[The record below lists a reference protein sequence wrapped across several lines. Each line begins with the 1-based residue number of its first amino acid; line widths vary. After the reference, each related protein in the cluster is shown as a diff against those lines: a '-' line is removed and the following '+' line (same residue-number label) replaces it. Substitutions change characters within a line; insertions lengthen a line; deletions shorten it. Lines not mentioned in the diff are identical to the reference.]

1 MAEITLEVAGRE
13 KRGKGAAGRL
23 RREGKVPAVIYG
35 GGRDPVA
42 ITVDKKEITEL
53 IEKSEHGAR
62 SIFLLSLAGTDQKR
76 HVMLKEV
83 QVDPIKGGMT
93 HIDFV
98 RVMMDQKVRTTVPVH
113 VVGLADGVKNHGG
126 ILEFQVRDLHVE
138 CLPGAIPDSIDVDVT
153 PLGIHGVIR
162 VSDLAVPEGVQVLE
176 DQERVVISIGV
187 PRAEVAAEVA
197 AEGEAVVAE
206 PEVIKKGKTEEAE
219 EK

>member
-1 MAEITLEVAGRE
+1 MAEISLEVEARE
-13 KRGKGAAGRL
+13 NRGKGAAGRL

-35 GGRDPVA
+35 GGRDPVSV
-42 ITVDKKEITEL
+42 TVDKKTITEL
-53 IEKSEHGAR
+53 IAKAEHGAR

-98 RVMMDQKVRTTVPVH
+98 RVMMDQKIRTTVPVH
-113 VVGLADGVKNHGG
+113 VVGLADGVKNGGG

-153 PLGIHGVIR
+153 PLGVHDVLR
-162 VSDLAVPEGVQVLE
+162 VSDLNVPEGVHVLE
-176 DQERVVISIGV
+176 DAERVVISIGV
-187 PRAEVAAEVA
+187 PRAEVAEAA
-197 AEGEAVVAE
+197 AETEAVVAE

>member
-1 MAEITLEVAGRE
+1 MAEITLEVAARE

-35 GGRDPVA
+35 GGREPVA
-42 ITVDKKEITEL
+42 ITVDQKEITEL
-53 IEKSEHGAR
+53 VAKSEHGAR

-98 RVMMDQKVRTTVPVH
+98 RVVMDQKIRTTVPVH

-126 ILEFQVRDLHVE
+126 ILEFQVRDVHVE
-138 CLPGAIPDSIDVDVT
+138 CLPGAIPDSIDVDVS
-153 PLGIHGVIR
+153 PLGVHDVIR
-162 VSDLAVPEGVQVLE
+162 ISDLAIPEGVQILE
-176 DQERVVISIGV
+176 DRERVVISIGV
-187 PRAEVAAEVA
+187 PRAEVAAEMAPEAEA
-197 AEGEAVVAE
+197 AVAE
-206 PEVIKKGKTEEAE
+206 PELIKKGKPEEEE